1 MKLLVVVDMQRDF
14 IVGALG
20 TSEAQ
25 AIVANVAEKIRSY
38 QRDGERIVF
47 TMDTHGE
54 DYLQTQEGANLPV
67 PHCIKGTAGW
77 EICDQIRQ
85 IVDLS
90 AAKIYE
96 KVTFGSREYA
106 LDWENGCYADVTEV
120 EFVGLCTDICVI
132 SNAMLTKA
140 FAPEVKVTVDAACC
154 AGVTPQSHENALAA
168 MKMCQIFVKE

>member
-14 IVGALG
+14 IDGALG

-106 LDWENGCYADVTEV
+106 LDWENGC
-120 EFVGLCTDICVI
+120 LSLIHI
-132 SNAMLTKA
+132 
-140 FAPEVKVTVDAACC
+140 
-154 AGVTPQSHENALAA
+154 
-168 MKMCQIFVKE
+168 